1 MSTFVD
7 GLANL
12 IRHREKPAIDASGGI
27 KKNYTEAL
35 SHAISALL
43 AVELRTLGLTGTLA
57 PESGRDRSFMGG
69 YGPKGVDVY
78 LSDEKHGLLLTS
90 GVKGLIFDPRKNLK
104 NRYRD
109 MVMEALEL
117 HRRFPYAVCGH
128 LFFLGRTE
136 SALPSKKF
144 GTVLGEAAVLMS
156 GIAKRRLPTDA
167 PELYQEIGI
176 ALFDPGD
183 ADSLDLAPQ
192 PVPPE
197 LHASTY
203 PQRLLEAFNRRN
215 PFY

>member
-1 MSTFVD
+1 LSTFTEE
-7 GLANL
+7 LATL
-12 IRHREKPAIDASGGI
+12 IRGRERPPDDASGGD

-35 SHAISALL
+35 SHGISRIL
-43 AVELRTLGLTGTLA
+43 AAELRTLGLADALA

-90 GVKGLIFDPRKNLK
+90 GVKGLVFDPRKNLK

-128 LFFLGRTE
+128 LFFLGKTE

-144 GTVLGEAAVLMS
+144 GTVLGEAGILMS
-156 GIAKRRLPTDA
+156 GIAQRRLPTDA
-167 PELYQEIGI
+167 PELYEEIGVV
-176 ALFDPGD
+176 LFDPGG
-183 ADSLDLAPQ
+183 ADSLDLAPASL
-192 PVPPE
+192 PAE
-197 LHASTY
+197 LHAINY
-203 PQRLLEAFNRRN
+203 PQRLFDAFNRRN

>member
-1 MSTFVD
+1 MSD
-7 GLANL
+7 LAAGLAEL
-12 IRHREKPAIDASGGI
+12 IRKRDKPAEDAGGGT

-35 SHAISALL
+35 SHAISGLL
-43 AVELRTLGLTGTLA
+43 AEELRSLGLAGTLA
-57 PESGRDRSFMGG
+57 PESGHDRSFMGG

-156 GIAKRRLPTDA
+156 GIAHRRLPTDA
-167 PELYQEIGI
+167 PELYEEIGI

-183 ADSLDLAPQ
+183 PDSLQLAPSSL
-192 PVPPE
+192 PPE
-197 LHASTY
+197 LHAASY
-203 PQRLLEAFNRRN
+203 PQRLVDAFNRRN